1 MSVMGATFVRNW
13 RITVRAYPWT
23 YFVGTLATGVLT
35 IGVSMLAY
43 RAIGGGRVG
52 ASFTAATG
60 SADYLGYV
68 TIGAAALTFT
78 TRMVLWVAKAQ
89 ITEYREGTLE
99 SQLLTPARRLPY
111 LLGVT
116 AQALSTTAVEIT
128 VLVAVAGVLGV
139 RLSVPEP
146 LTLLAA
152 TVAAT
157 VAVVGMSVPLSALM
171 LAAGEAHITQNTLF
185 TAMALLCGFTF
196 PTSYLPQAAR
206 WLGEALPVT
215 WALRVLRAATLP
227 GADVDPWPAFAVC
240 LLLGGAYLLVGLSI
254 LKPAERRAL
263 HRSARA

>member
-1 MSVMGATFVRNW
+1 MAAVWPTFVRNW
-13 RITVRAYPWT
+13 RVTLRAYPWT
-23 YFVGTLATGVLT
+23 YFVGTLATGLLT
-35 IGVSMLAY
+35 VGVALLAY
-43 RAIGGGRVG
+43 RAIGGGRVA

-60 SADYLGYV
+60 GSDYLGYV
-68 TIGAAALTFT
+68 TVGAAALTFT

-116 AQALSTTAVEIT
+116 LQALTTTVVE
-128 VLVAVAGVLGV
+128 VAVLLAAAVALGV
-139 RLSVPEP
+139 RLSVPDP
-146 LTLLAA
+146 LALVAALA
-152 TVAAT
+152 AAT
-157 VAVVGMSVPLSALM
+157 VAVLGMSVPLSAVM

-196 PTSYLPQAAR
+196 PTGYLPDAAR

-227 GADVDPWPAFAVC
+227 GASVDVPSALAVC
-240 LLLGGAYLLVGLSI
+240 LALGAAYLAVGLWI
-254 LKPAERRAL
+254 LPPAERRAL
-263 HRSARA
+263 QRSGNA